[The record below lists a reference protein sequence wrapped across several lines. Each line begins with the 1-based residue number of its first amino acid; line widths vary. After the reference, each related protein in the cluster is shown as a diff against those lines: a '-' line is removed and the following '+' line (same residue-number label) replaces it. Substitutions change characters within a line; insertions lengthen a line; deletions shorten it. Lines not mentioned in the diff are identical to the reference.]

1 VNRNFYEILGIKS
14 DAKADEISKAYRKLV
29 LKFHPDRF
37 SDPLEKKKMEETLKE
52 ITEAYNTLSNWKLR
66 QEYDK
71 TLETRSV
78 EKTPEEKSRDLFPQ
92 ALDYYKNGEFKSAE
106 SLFSYLSRLTPDD
119 ISVKF
124 YLGMCKLYSP
134 LSRME
139 GAKLVEEALKKDPFH
154 PQWFLE
160 YAGFLRKVGQAI
172 RAKKI
177 IEEGMKV
184 NPNDFDLPEFLKE
197 DNSEIKKGS
206 PLGGLFGK
214 KS

>member
-1 VNRNFYEILGIKS
+1 VSRNFYEILGIKP
-14 DAKADEISKAYRKLV
+14 DATANEISKAYRKLV

-37 SDPLEKKKMEETLKE
+37 SDPIEKKKMEETLKE
-52 ITEAYNTLSNWKLR
+52 ITEAYNTLSNWNLR
-66 QEYDK
+66 QEYNK

-78 EKTPEEKSRDLFPQ
+78 EKLQR
-92 ALDYYKNGEFKSAE
+92 KNQEICFLRLLNITKMVNLKSAE
-106 SLFSYLSRLTPDD
+106 SLFSYLSRLTPND

-154 PQWFLE
+154 PLWFIE
-160 YAGFLRKVGQAI
+160 YASFLRKVGQNI
-172 RAKKI
+172 RARKV
-177 IEEGMKV
+177 IEEGMKL
-184 NPNDFDLPEFLKE
+184 NPNDFNLPEFFKE
-197 DNSEIKKGS
+197 DNNEIKKGS